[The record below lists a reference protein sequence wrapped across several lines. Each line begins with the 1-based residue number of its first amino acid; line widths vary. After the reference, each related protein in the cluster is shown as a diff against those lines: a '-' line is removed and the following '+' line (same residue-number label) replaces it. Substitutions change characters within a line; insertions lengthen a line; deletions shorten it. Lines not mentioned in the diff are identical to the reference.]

1 MLESWAIASA
11 CCTSGAVWLWYWS
24 PTRVLPGEEVA
35 HELPMPLV
43 LEMLAVAIRRGASIP
58 HALIVVGRIVGGD
71 FDEGLSSVGGALNQG
86 VDWDQAWPSG
96 DDIALVRDV
105 FAASWSSGASPL
117 NRLDAA
123 IEQLD
128 WDERSQIERDA
139 AKLSIRLLLPTG
151 LCFLPAFIAVGVI
164 PAIAS
169 FLG

>member
-71 FDEGLSSVGGALNQG
+71 FGEGLSSVRRGR
-86 VDWDQAWPSG
+86 QAMTSRWCVTS
-96 DDIALVRDV
+96 
-105 FAASWSSGASPL
+105 SPL
-117 NRLDAA
+117 HGQAGPR
-123 IEQLD
+123 
-128 WDERSQIERDA
+128 R
-139 AKLSIRLLLPTG
+139 
-151 LCFLPAFIAVGVI
+151 
-164 PAIAS
+164 
-169 FLG
+169 

>member
-1 MLESWAIASA
+1 M
-11 CCTSGAVWLWYWS
+11 
-24 PTRVLPGEEVA
+24 LPGEEAA

-71 FDEGLSSVGGALNQG
+71 FGEGLSSVGGALNQG

-96 DDIALVRDV
+96 DAVVERNRNNGKKGG
-105 FAASWSSGASPL
+105 ASWSSGSSPL

>member
-24 PTRVLPGEEVA
+24 PTRVLPGEEAA

-71 FDEGLSSVGGALNQG
+71 FGEGLSSVGGALNQG

-96 DDIALVRDV
+96 DFMVKRGL
-105 FAASWSSGASPL
+105 AAEPIGC
-117 NRLDAA
+117 RY
-123 IEQLD
+123 
-128 WDERSQIERDA
+128 R
-139 AKLSIRLLLPTG
+139 TVG
-151 LCFLPAFIAVGVI
+151 LG
-164 PAIAS
+164 
-169 FLG
+169 

>member
-71 FDEGLSSVGGALNQG
+71 FGEGLSSVGGALNQG
-86 VDWDQAWPSG
+86 VD
-96 DDIALVRDV
+96 
-105 FAASWSSGASPL
+105 
-117 NRLDAA
+117 
-123 IEQLD
+123 
-128 WDERSQIERDA
+128 
-139 AKLSIRLLLPTG
+139 
-151 LCFLPAFIAVGVI
+151 
-164 PAIAS
+164 
-169 FLG
+169 